1 MEALANFFR
10 TVGTVQEVY
19 TQVDF
24 YTYIKSVEYM
34 ICVAFFIGF
43 PMLYRHLHRSTD
55 AHEEKK
61 QGR

>member
-10 TVGTVQEVY
+10 TVGTVQEVH

-43 PMLYRHLHRSTD
+43 PMLYRHLHRGTD

-61 QGR
+61 QGQ

>member
-1 MEALANFFR
+1 MEGLANFFQA
-10 TVGTVQEVY
+10 VGKVQEVH

-43 PMLYRHLHRSTD
+43 PILYRRLHS
-55 AHEEKK
+55 AENNQAEK
-61 QGR
+61 

>member
-10 TVGTVQEVY
+10 TVGTVQEVH

-55 AHEEKK
+55 THEEKK
-61 QGR
+61 PGQ

>member
-1 MEALANFFR
+1 MDALANFFNS
-10 TVGTVQEVY
+10 VGTVKEVY

-43 PMLYRHLHRSTD
+43 PMLYKHLHRDTNR
-55 AHEEKK
+55 HEEK
-61 QGR
+61 RVN

>member
-1 MEALANFFR
+1 MESLAHFFQS
-10 TVGTVQEVY
+10 VGTVKEVY

-43 PMLYRHLHRSTD
+43 PMLYRHLHRKRERREDTQES
-55 AHEEKK
+55 
-61 QGR
+61 

>member
-10 TVGTVQEVY
+10 SIGTVQEVH

-43 PMLYRHLHRSTD
+43 PMLYRRIHREAD
-55 AHEEKK
+55 DHKEKK
-61 QGR
+61 VP

>member
-1 MEALANFFR
+1 MESLAHFFQS
-10 TVGTVQEVY
+10 VGTVREVY

-43 PMLYRHLHRSTD
+43 PMLYRRLHRKPDRGDNDQRS
-55 AHEEKK
+55 
-61 QGR
+61 

>member
-1 MEALANFFR
+1 MEAFTNFFQS
-10 TVGTVQEVY
+10 VGTVKEVY

-43 PMLYRHLHRSTD
+43 PMLYRRINRETSS
-55 AHEEKK
+55 HEDKK
-61 QGR
+61 VH

>member
-1 MEALANFFR
+1 MEALTKFFHS
-10 TVGTVQEVY
+10 VGTVQEVY

-43 PMLYRHLHRSTD
+43 PILYRQLHRD
-55 AHEEKK
+55 PKNDQQKK
-61 QGR
+61 VH